1 MPDTSESLIALCD
14 AYLAADYR
22 WEHDGHWFPLRIGE
36 PAVEIETAFPDVTQF
51 GVITAWNPRSI
62 PQLEQVNRDADQ
74 ILHDA
79 LESSGLAYRPAFAAA
94 RNRAWK
100 ESSWL
105 VIDMP
110 LPEFDALAHRF
121 SQLST
126 LWWQSGKPVR
136 LRMYAAIPAMGEH
149 AFVDWIK

>member
-1 MPDTSESLIALCD
+1 MPDTSESLIALRD

-22 WEHDGHWFPLRIGE
+22 WQHGGHWFPLAIGA
-36 PAVEIETAFPDVTQF
+36 PAVENEPVFPDATQI
-51 GVITAWNPRSI
+51 GVITAWNPRSV
-62 PQLEQVNRDADQ
+62 PQQEQVNRDADQ
-74 ILHDA
+74 AMHVV
-79 LESSGLAYRPAFAAA
+79 LEGSGLAYRPAFAAA
-94 RNRAWK
+94 RNRTWK

-110 LPEFDALAHRF
+110 LPELDALAHRF
-121 SQLST
+121 GQLST

-136 LRMYAAIPAMGEH
+136 LRVYAAIPAMGEH

>member
-1 MPDTSESLIALCD
+1 MPETSESLIALRD

-22 WEHDGHWFPLRIGE
+22 WQHGGHWFPLGIGA
-36 PAVEIETAFPDVTQF
+36 PAGEIGIAFPDAMHF
-51 GVITAWNPRSI
+51 GVITAWNPRSV
-62 PQLEQVNRDADQ
+62 PQLEQVNRDADHAM
-74 ILHDA
+74 HDA

-94 RNRAWK
+94 RNRSWK

-110 LPEFDALAHRF
+110 LPGFDALARRF
-121 SQLST
+121 GQLST
-126 LWWQSGKPVR
+126 LWWQSGKPLR
-136 LRMYAAIPAMGEH
+136 LRMYAAMPAMGEH